1 MRKLIVL
8 AFITLDGVMQ
18 EDPSDGFPYGE
29 WSSANWEDDFLDPVM
44 IDQMSRPYELVLGR
58 KTYEKFAAYWPHQDP
73 ENHPLAGGL
82 NTARKYVASTTVN
95 QLDWQNS
102 TFLQGDVA
110 QAVQA
115 LKQQDGPDLHVH
127 GSVNLIQ
134 TLLRHD
140 LVDELWL
147 KIFPITLGMGR
158 RLFGEGT
165 IPAAFTVRQVKISPH
180 GIIVASYER
189 AGEVQTGSMIAAGD
203 ET

>member
-1 MRKLIVL
+1 MRKLIVF

-18 EDPSDGFPYGE
+18 EDSSDGFPYGE

-44 IDQMSRPYELVLGR
+44 LEQMSRPYDLVLGR
-58 KTYEKFAAYWPHQDP
+58 KTYEKFAEYWPHQDP
-73 ENHPLAGGL
+73 EQNPLAAGL
-82 NTARKYVASTTVN
+82 NSARKYVASTTLHV
-95 QLDWQNS
+95 LDWNNS
-102 TFLQGDVA
+102 TLLEGEVT

-134 TLLRHD
+134 TLLKHD

-147 KIFPITLGMGR
+147 KIFPLTLGMGR
-158 RLFGEGT
+158 RLLGEGT
-165 IPAAFTVRQVKISPH
+165 IPAAFTVRDVKVSPR

-189 AGEVQTGSMIAAGD
+189 AGEVQTG
-203 ET
+203 